1 MSEVDSDGY
10 VQGYMTKDG
19 KFLGYH
25 ATMTMVPD
33 LVPAKFHVASGTVQ
47 PTGHSR
53 TIPKGEALITDE
65 GFGGSQTVVQ
75 GMVEDK
81 GEGFA
86 PSKVVPVTSLPVA
99 DDGPEISPE
108 LAAVIAKRQASA
120 AAGKDLPKSEAKPTV

>member
-10 VQGYMTKDG
+10 IQGYMTKDG

-33 LVPAKFHVASGTVQ
+33 LVPAKFHVPSGTVQ

-53 TIPKGEALITDE
+53 TIPKGGALITDE
-65 GFGGSQTVVQ
+65 GFGGSQTIVQ

-86 PSKVVPVTSLPVA
+86 PSKVVPAAPLPAA

-108 LAAVIAKRQASA
+108 LAAVIAKRQANA
-120 AAGKDLPKSEAKPTV
+120 AAGKDPSKPEAKPTA